1 ADRHKCQKIFHFS
14 RFSGGMVK
22 RAMFTGIARKM
33 KNGGEILHRPG
44 NRPSAHNH
52 GVTEEEV
59 LQVLRKPGPVYR
71 GDRNSRLK
79 AGQTDAGRYLQVV
92 YSPDPA
98 GDSVF
103 VITAYPLTG
112 KALKAY
118 RRRQRR

>member
-1 ADRHKCQKIFHFS
+1 MEA
-14 RFSGGMVK
+14 RFYIDPE
-22 RAMFTGIARKM
+22 TGLPHIYK
-33 KNGGEILHRPG
+33 
-44 NRPSAHNH
+44 H
-52 GVTEEEV
+52 GVTEREV

-79 AGQTDAGRYLQVV
+79 SGQTDAGRYIQVV

-103 VITAYPLTG
+103 VITAHPLNG

-118 RRRQRR
+118 RRRQRRRQR